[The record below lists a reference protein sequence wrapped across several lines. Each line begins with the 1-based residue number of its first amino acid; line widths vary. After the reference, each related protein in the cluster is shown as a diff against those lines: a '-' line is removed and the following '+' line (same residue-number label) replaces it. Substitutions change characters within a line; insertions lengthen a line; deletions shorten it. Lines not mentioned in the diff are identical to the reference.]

1 MPDDRLSDSLL
12 QVRLLDTA
20 DAAVYREVRL
30 SALRSDPLA
39 FLTTADEF
47 AARSLDSVAD
57 RLTPSDTATS
67 FGAFLDG
74 HLVGLLTLAREKPAI
89 FAHRVNVFGVSVLSS
104 ARGRGCGDALMRAA
118 LTQAMTWAGVTSLH
132 LAVMDT
138 QHAARRLYERH
149 GFTVWGTQ
157 PDAVRRDGQ
166 VLSEHWM
173 WRALQP

>member
-1 MPDDRLSDSLL
+1 MPESTVE
-12 QVRLLDTA
+12 VRLLGPA
-20 DAAVYREVRL
+20 NGVAYREVRL

-47 AARSLDSVAD
+47 AARSLENVSD
-57 RLTPSDTATS
+57 RLMPSDTAANL
-67 FGAFLDG
+67 GAFLDG
-74 HLVGLLTLAREKPAI
+74 RLVGILTLAREKPAI
-89 FAHRVNVFGVSVLSS
+89 FAHRVNIYGVSVLTS
-104 ARGRGCGDALMRAA
+104 ARGRGCGHTLMEAA
-118 LTQAMTWAGVTSLH
+118 LAHARTWPGVTSLH

-149 GFTVWGTQ
+149 GFAVWGTQ

-173 WRALQP
+173 WRALEP